1 LDEGGTTPDPA
12 LIADVKR
19 ALRIPVFVLVRP
31 RAGDFVYSADEST
44 KMAESIRLAI
54 DAGADGVV
62 TGALT
67 PEGRVDG
74 RAMRTLT
81 DAAGRVPL
89 TFHRAFDHVRDQAQA
104 LEEIVQLGFARVLT
118 SGGAPT
124 ASAGADALARLVEL
138 SGKRISIVAGGTVRA
153 HNVTQIIERTGVREV
168 HARLVDESTMKDL
181 VDVVRML
188 E

>member
-1 LDEGGTTPDPA
+1 
-12 LIADVKR
+12 
-19 ALRIPVFVLVRP
+19 
-31 RAGDFVYSADEST
+31 
-44 KMAESIRLAI
+44 
-54 DAGADGVV
+54 
-62 TGALT
+62 
-67 PEGRVDG
+67 
-74 RAMRTLT
+74 
-81 DAAGRVPL
+81 
-89 TFHRAFDHVRDQAQA
+89 VRDQAQA